1 MKGIHLITLFFAG
14 VFLAACGAADIS
26 ADDVRKAE
34 RFYQAAYVAWFDE
47 HNNLEAIRHLTR
59 SVDANP
65 NNDNAHYLL
74 GTIRLGRSEY
84 DLAEKHLRMALK
96 LRDTSRPAERV
107 EALNS
112 MGVLLILTRQLDE
125 AVVMLEEAAAEV
137 LNREPWLAMGN
148 LGWAYIELGEYD
160 KAVEILRL
168 ALFDQPLF
176 CVGKF
181 RLGEAYY
188 HKGEY
193 QMALGSLEGAIEIT
207 NGGCDQMQETHQ
219 LLGMTHLR
227 LNNETDAKDA
237 FERCREID
245 PTSEVGA
252 GCAKTLAGL

>member
-1 MKGIHLITLFFAG
+1 MKGTHPIVLLLVG
-14 VFLAACGAADIS
+14 VFLGACGAADIS
-26 ADDVRKAE
+26 EADVRKSE
-34 RFYQAAYVAWFDE
+34 RFYQAAYISWFQE

-59 SVDANP
+59 AVEADSS
-65 NNDNAHYLL
+65 NDNAHYLL

-96 LRDTSRPAERV
+96 LRDKSRPAVRV

-112 MGVLLILTRQLDE
+112 MGVLLIHTRQLDE
-125 AVVMLEEAAAEV
+125 AVAMLKEAAQEV

-160 KAVEILRL
+160 KAVETLRL

-176 CVGKF
+176 CVGKY

-193 QMALGSLEGAIEIT
+193 QMALASLEGAIQIT
-207 NGGCDQMQETHQ
+207 DGGCDKMQEPYQ

-227 LNNETDAKDA
+227 MNDETEARDA
-237 FERCREID
+237 FERCHEID